1 MLDINL
7 QFDPSS
13 PGAFLATYRVLLG
26 NVKPKRSE
34 TLVVTTKRLMR
45 EYMDA
50 ERQLLLAVSMR
61 VRSVGAW
68 LTKRKSIKA
77 AQQRI
82 NSLKQK
88 LTQWVSSTL
97 NFCCARSALS
107 PVPVRIRHNISPYK
121 SNT

>member
-26 NVKPKRSE
+26 DAKPKRSE
-34 TLVVTTKRLMR
+34 TLVVTTKRLVR

-61 VRSVGAW
+61 VRSMTAW
-68 LTKRKSIKA
+68 LAKRKCIKA

-82 NSLKQK
+82 NNLKQK
-88 LTQWVSSTL
+88 LTHWVSSTL
-97 NFCCARSALS
+97 NFCCARSVLC
-107 PVPVRIRHNISPYK
+107 PVPIRIRHNINS
-121 SNT
+121 